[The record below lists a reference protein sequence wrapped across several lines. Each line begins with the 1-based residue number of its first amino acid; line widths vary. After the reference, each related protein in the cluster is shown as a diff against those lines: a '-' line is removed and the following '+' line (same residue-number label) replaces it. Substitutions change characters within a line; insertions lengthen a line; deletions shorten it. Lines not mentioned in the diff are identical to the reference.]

1 MFVNNAPPISPLSPW
16 VWPSKPRQRLHID
29 FAGHLFGKM
38 YFILIDAHSKWPEI
52 WEMSST
58 STYKTIEGL
67 RHQLQEFNGTQD
79 TDNWVY
85 PGHNHLG
92 SNATNSNSNTMEQS
106 SNRRYP
112 QRD

>member
-1 MFVNNAPPISPLSPW
+1 
-16 VWPSKPRQRLHID
+16 
-29 FAGHLFGKM
+29 
-38 YFILIDAHSKWPEI
+38 
-52 WEMSST
+52 MSST

-112 QRD
+112 QRDRHPPSHFDPNINRRIVIMSSNV